1 MKITKRQLRSIIK
14 EERAKLLSEQTY
26 RHDPISQGEALALK
40 DAMQSAYEEGIAK
53 LIDMKYD
60 SDDARVWVLGTIE
73 KIFQEFAKEL
83 VPDYRVRKLE
93 EY

>member
-1 MKITKRQLRSIIK
+1 MKITKRQLRSLIK

-26 RHDPISQGEALALK
+26 RHDPIPQGEALALK
-40 DAMQSAYEEGIAK
+40 DAMRSAFEEGVAK

-73 KIFQEFAKEL
+73 KIFQEFAEEL

>member
-1 MKITKRQLRSIIK
+1 MKITKQQLKRIIK
-14 EERAKLLSEQTY
+14 EERAKLLSEQTN

-40 DAMQSAYEEGIAK
+40 GAMQSAYEDGVAK

-60 SDDARVWVLGTIE
+60 SDAARMWVLGIIE
-73 KIFQEFAKEL
+73 KIFQEFANER
-83 VPDYRVRKLE
+83 VPDYGNRKLE